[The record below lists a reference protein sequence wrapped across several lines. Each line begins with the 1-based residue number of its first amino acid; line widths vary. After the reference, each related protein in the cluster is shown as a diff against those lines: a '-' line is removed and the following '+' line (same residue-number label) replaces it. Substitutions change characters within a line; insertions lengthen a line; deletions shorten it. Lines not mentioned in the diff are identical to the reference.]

1 MGVPLANIQGVAV
14 WRRPRDAPNANAT
27 TGCPHVL
34 DDDRLAERC
43 PHFFGKDA
51 PNDICRS
58 AGRKWNHNC
67 DRPQGIDLRPRDARH
82 GRKSDSARCK
92 TQKTTAW
99 KFHGVLPCC
108 INTISISV
116 PQKGARFPE

>member
-1 MGVPLANIQGVAV
+1 MMIV
-14 WRRPRDAPNANAT
+14 WP
-27 TGCPHVL
+27 
-34 DDDRLAERC
+34 
-43 PHFFGKDA
+43 
-51 PNDICRS
+51 S
-58 AGRKWNHNC
+58 
-67 DRPQGIDLRPRDARH
+67 DARIFSARMRPMTSVDPPAGNGTTIVI